1 MGRPW
6 GCFLYQYMNNQN
18 YFARILQLHIV
29 YMRKRCY
36 NYYTMCNMGC
46 EIMECSKKIKE
57 LRESTGMNRK
67 EFCEYFQIPY
77 RTVTEW
83 ERDNRHAPKYVLRLL
98 EYYIRMEK
106 MTKDEEQKHGRKNGV
121 DDHR

>member
-1 MGRPW
+1 MGM
-6 GCFLYQYMNNQN
+6 LLSYYYMNNQY
-18 YFARILQLHIV
+18 YFVKTLKLHIV
-29 YMRKRCY
+29 YSKKRCY
-36 NYYTMCNMGC
+36 NYYTMCNMGRG
-46 EIMECSKKIKE
+46 IMECSKKIKE

-106 MTKDEEQKHGRKNGV
+106 MAKDEEQKYGRKNGV
-121 DDHR
+121 NDHG